1 VRAEVVKMDSL
12 SAHADYTE
20 ILEWLRG
27 FKRPPK
33 HTFVTHG
40 EPAAA
45 DEMRR
50 RIGETFGWSV
60 SVPEYGERRALA

>member
-1 VRAEVVKMDSL
+1 M
-12 SAHADYTE
+12 SAHADYAE
-20 ILEWLRG
+20 ILQWLRG

-33 HTFVTHG
+33 QTFVTHG

-50 RIGETFGWSV
+50 RIEETLGWNV
-60 SVPEYGERRALA
+60 RVPEHGEKAALR

>member
-1 VRAEVVKMDSL
+1 M

-27 FKRPPK
+27 FKRPPRR
-33 HTFVTHG
+33 TFVTHG

-50 RIGETFGWSV
+50 RIAETLGWEV
-60 SVPEYGERRALA
+60 SVPELDEKVTLR

>member
-1 VRAEVVKMDSL
+1 MDNM
-12 SAHADYTE
+12 SAHADCVE
-20 ILEWLRG
+20 ILDWLRG
-27 FKRPPK
+27 FERAPR

-50 RIGETFGWSV
+50 RIAETLGWSV
-60 SVPEYGERRALA
+60 SVPEHGETVRLA

>member
-1 VRAEVVKMDSL
+1 M

-20 ILEWLRG
+20 ILQWLGG
-27 FKRPPK
+27 FKRPPRR
-33 HTFVTHG
+33 TFVTHG

-50 RIGETFGWSV
+50 RIEETLGWSV
-60 SVPEYGERRALA
+60 HIPEYEEKVVLA

>member
-1 VRAEVVKMDSL
+1 MDSM

-20 ILEWLRG
+20 ILQWLRG
-27 FKRPPK
+27 FKRPPMR
-33 HTFVTHG
+33 TFVTHG

-50 RIGETFGWSV
+50 RIEEAFGWEV
-60 SVPEYGERRALA
+60 SVPEHGEKVKLG